1 MAASESSKIE
11 IDLRVQKLS
20 RIIATG
26 GRRSDCLRYAR
37 ENWGVSEATV
47 DNYLKKAREDIK
59 KDWDIERPQM
69 IADLLAH
76 CSTLQME
83 ARRAGQFHIALGAIN
98 TAAKLAD
105 LCS

>member
-1 MAASESSKIE
+1 MSE
-11 IDLRVQKLS
+11 
-20 RIIATG
+20 G
-26 GRRSDCLRYAR
+26 
-37 ENWGVSEATV
+37 TV

-69 IADLLAH
+69 IADLLAQL
-76 CSTLQME
+76 STLQME
-83 ARRAGQFHIALGAIN
+83 ARNSGQFNIALGCIN